1 MVKKIL
7 AFLLCLM
14 MLLPAAVAEEAAPLL
29 EVHQMKL
36 GVADGY
42 FIRLG
47 DIEIMIDGG
56 NPRPKQKNE
65 DVINYLRDVGADKLD
80 AHIITHWHLDH
91 CMNINAILTEFG
103 DENTVVYSP
112 STEVPQK
119 VTGDTNNSVTVQ
131 IAPLAAGTHRQMVM
145 GDVIQIGPITITCI
159 GPETVKYNGKQNV
172 DSLNFVLQYGT
183 RRFLFTG
190 DYAQSGCINNHFK
203 ELCSDVDVLKFPHH
217 AIETSNGG
225 YEISTKA
232 MKTVSPEYVLVPS
245 GKNNYK
251 IWQFVNS
258 YGGKIPREN
267 VMTNSEDVV
276 VIVTDGGELFEAR
289 IEQNPAD
296 YAPKAN

>member
-1 MVKKIL
+1 MKKVL
-7 AFLLCLM
+7 VFLLGL
-14 MLLPAAVAEEAAPLL
+14 MLLLPVAVAEEAAPIL

-47 DIEIMIDGG
+47 DIEIVIDGG
-56 NPRPKQKNE
+56 NPRPKQKNT
-65 DVINYLRDVGADKLD
+65 DVMDYLRAVGAHELD

-91 CMNINAILTEFG
+91 CMNINAILSEFG
-103 DENTVVYSP
+103 DENTVVYAP
-112 STEVPQK
+112 SDEVPEK
-119 VTGDTNNSVTVQ
+119 VTGDSNNDVVVQ
-131 IAPLAAGTHRQMVM
+131 IAPLANGTYQQMVM
-145 GDVIQIGPITITCI
+145 GDVVQIGPITITCI
-159 GPETVKYNGKQNV
+159 GPETIKYNGKQNM

-190 DYAQSGCINNHFK
+190 DYAQSNCINNQYK

-225 YEISTKA
+225 YEIGNRA
-232 MKTVSPEYVLVPS
+232 MKVVSPEYVLVPS

-251 IWQFVNS
+251 IWQFVCS

-267 VMTNSEDVV
+267 VMTNVDDVV
-276 VIVTDGGELFEAR
+276 VIVTDGGEFLEAR
-289 IEQNPAD
+289 IEQNPVD